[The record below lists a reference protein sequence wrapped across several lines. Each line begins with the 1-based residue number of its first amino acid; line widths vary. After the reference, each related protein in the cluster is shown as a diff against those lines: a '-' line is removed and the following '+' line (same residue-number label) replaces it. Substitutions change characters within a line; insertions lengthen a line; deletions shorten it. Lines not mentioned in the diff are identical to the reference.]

1 MAKINICSL
10 QLNLK
15 DSDNFEKISSEV
27 DKVLSEDEKIHMIVL
42 SELAVS
48 GVKPDEEKSLSIFLP
63 LFSDLAKKYDTWL
76 IPGTFHE
83 FENDVIYNTC
93 PVIDNEGE
101 LVAKARKLYPWLP
114 YENQITPGNKIC
126 TFEYPGAGI
135 IGVHICYDLWFP
147 ETSRALAMAG
157 SELIINPTLTP
168 TQDRE
173 IETVMVRATAA
184 QQQCYYIDVNSVG
197 EQGCGQSIA
206 CDPEGN
212 VLHISNDFEDIFTVE
227 VDFDFVRNSRKNGI
241 MGLGQNLK
249 SYRDNPFSSM
259 IKEKRNNN
267 YLESLGALTQLKK
280 EDDQKF

>member
-10 QLNLK
+10 QLDLK
-15 DSDNFEKISSEV
+15 DSDNFEKINLEV
-27 DKVLSEDEKIHMIVL
+27 DKVLSEDEQTHMIVM

-48 GVKPDEEKSLSIFLP
+48 GVKPDEEKSLSTFLP

-83 FENDVIYNTC
+83 FEDDVIYNTC
-93 PVIDNEGE
+93 PVINNKGE

-114 YENQITPGNKIC
+114 YENQITPGNEIC

-157 SELIINPTLTP
+157 AELIINPTLTP

-184 QQQCYYIDVNSVG
+184 QQQCYYLDVNSIG

-212 VLHISNDFEDIFTVE
+212 VLHASDDQEDIFTVE

-249 SYRDNPFSSM
+249 SYRDKPFSSM

-280 EDDQKF
+280 EDD

>member
-27 DKVLSEDEKIHMIVL
+27 DKVLSEGEQTHMIVL
-42 SELAVS
+42 SELAVT
-48 GVKPDEEKSLSIFLP
+48 GVKPDKEKSLLTFLP

-83 FENDVIYNTC
+83 FEDDVIYNTC
-93 PVIDNEGE
+93 PVINNKGD
-101 LVAKARKLYPWLP
+101 LVTKARKLYPWLP
-114 YENQITPGNKIC
+114 YENQITPGNEIC

-135 IGVHICYDLWFP
+135 VGVHICYDLWFP

-157 SELIINPTLTP
+157 AELIINPTLTP

-184 QQQCYYIDVNSVG
+184 QQQCYYVDVNSVG
-197 EQGCGQSIA
+197 EQGCGHSIA

-212 VLHISNDFEDIFTVE
+212 VLHISNDLEDIFTVE
-227 VDFDFVRNSRKNGI
+227 VDFDFVQNSRKNGI

-280 EDDQKF
+280 EDD

>member
-27 DKVLSEDEKIHMIVL
+27 DKVLSEGEQIHMIVL
-42 SELAVS
+42 SELAVT
-48 GVKPDEEKSLSIFLP
+48 GVKPDKEKSLLTFLP

-83 FENDVIYNTC
+83 FEDDVIYNTC
-93 PVIDNEGE
+93 PVINNEGE

-114 YENQITPGNKIC
+114 YENQITPGNEIC

-157 SELIINPTLTP
+157 AELIINPTLTP

-184 QQQCYYIDVNSVG
+184 QQQCYYVDVNSVG

-212 VLHISNDFEDIFTVE
+212 VLHASDDQEDIFTVE

-259 IKEKRNNN
+259 IKEKRNND
-267 YLESLGALTQLKK
+267 YLESLGELTQHKK
-280 EDDQKF
+280 EDD

>member
-10 QLNLK
+10 QLDLK
-15 DSDNFEKISSEV
+15 DSDNFEKVNSEIN
-27 DKVLSEDEKIHMIVL
+27 KVLSEDGQIHMIVL

-48 GVKPDEEKSLSIFLP
+48 GVKPDEEKSLSTFLP
-63 LFSDLAKKYDTWL
+63 LFSDLAKKYSTWL

-83 FENDVIYNTC
+83 FEDDVIYNTC
-93 PVIDNEGE
+93 PVINNEGD
-101 LVAKARKLYPWLP
+101 LVTKARKLYPWLP
-114 YENQITPGNKIC
+114 YENQITPGSEIC

-157 SELIINPTLTP
+157 AELIINPTLTP

-184 QQQCYYIDVNSVG
+184 QQQCYYVDVNSVG

-212 VLHISNDFEDIFTVE
+212 VLHISNDQEDIFTVE

-259 IKEKRNNN
+259 IKEKRNEN
-267 YLESLGALTQLKK
+267 YLESLGELTQHKHK
-280 EDDQKF
+280 DD

>member
-1 MAKINICSL
+1 
-10 QLNLK
+10 
-15 DSDNFEKISSEV
+15 
-27 DKVLSEDEKIHMIVL
+27 
-42 SELAVS
+42 
-48 GVKPDEEKSLSIFLP
+48 
-63 LFSDLAKKYDTWL
+63 L

-83 FENDVIYNTC
+83 FERDVIYNTC
-93 PVIDNEGE
+93 PVISNEGD
-101 LVAKARKLYPWLP
+101 LVTKARKLYPWLP
-114 YENQITPGNKIC
+114 YENQITPGNEIC

-135 IGVHICYDLWFP
+135 VGVHICYDLWFP

-157 SELIINPTLTP
+157 AELIINPTLTP
-168 TQDRE
+168 TQDRD

-184 QQQCYYIDVNSVG
+184 QQQCYYVDVNSVG

-212 VLHISNDFEDIFTVE
+212 VLHISNDLEDIFTVE

-267 YLESLGALTQLKK
+267 YLESLGELTQLKK
-280 EDDQKF
+280 EDD

>member
-27 DKVLSEDEKIHMIVL
+27 DKVLSEGEQTHMIVL
-42 SELAVS
+42 SELAVT
-48 GVKPDEEKSLSIFLP
+48 GVKPDKEKSLLTFLP

-83 FENDVIYNTC
+83 FEDDVIYNTC
-93 PVIDNEGE
+93 PVINNEGE

-114 YENQITPGNKIC
+114 YENQITPGNEIC

-157 SELIINPTLTP
+157 AELIINPTLTP

-184 QQQCYYIDVNSVG
+184 QQQCYYVDVNSVG

-212 VLHISNDFEDIFTVE
+212 VLHASDDQEDIFTVE

-280 EDDQKF
+280 EDD

>member
-27 DKVLSEDEKIHMIVL
+27 DKVLSEGEQTHMIVL

-48 GVKPDEEKSLSIFLP
+48 GVKPDEEKSITTFLP

-83 FENDVIYNTC
+83 FEDDVIYNSC
-93 PVIDNEGE
+93 LVINNKGE

-114 YENQITPGNKIC
+114 YENQITPGSEIC
-126 TFEYPGAGI
+126 SFEYPGAGI

-157 SELIINPTLTP
+157 AELIINPTLTP

-184 QQQCYYIDVNSVG
+184 QQQCYYVDVNSVG

-212 VLHISNDFEDIFTVE
+212 VLHASDDQEDIFTVE

-259 IKEKRNNN
+259 IEEKRNEN
-267 YLESLGALTQLKK
+267 YLESLGELTQYKK
-280 EDDQKF
+280 EDD

>member
-1 MAKINICSL
+1 MKIKCL
-10 QLNLK
+10 QLSLNK
-15 DSDNFEKISSEV
+15 EDNQLRIIESIQKIFSSNQSFDLV
-27 DKVLSEDEKIHMIVL
+27 VM
-42 SELAVS
+42 SELAVA
-48 GVKPDEEKSLSIFLP
+48 GIKPNKDKSLAAFLP

-83 FENDVIYNTC
+83 FEDDVIYNTS
-93 PVIDNEGE
+93 PVINNKGD
-101 LVAKARKLYPWLP
+101 LVTKARKLYPWLP
-114 YENQITPGNKIC
+114 YENQITPGNEIC

-157 SELIINPTLTP
+157 AELIINPTLTP

-184 QQQCYYIDVNSVG
+184 QQQCYYVDVNSVG
-197 EQGCGQSIA
+197 EQGCGHSIA

-212 VLHISNDFEDIFTVE
+212 VLHISNDLEDIFTVE

-267 YLESLGALTQLKK
+267 YLESLGALTQHKK
-280 EDDQKF
+280 EDD

>member
-27 DKVLSEDEKIHMIVL
+27 DKVLSKGEQTHMIVL

-83 FENDVIYNTC
+83 FEDDLIYNTC
-93 PVIDNEGE
+93 PVINNKGE

-114 YENQITPGNKIC
+114 YENQITPGNEIC

-157 SELIINPTLTP
+157 AELIINPTLTP

-212 VLHISNDFEDIFTVE
+212 VLHASDDQEDIFTVE

-267 YLESLGALTQLKK
+267 YLESLGELTQLKK
-280 EDDQKF
+280 EDD

>member
-10 QLNLK
+10 QLDLK
-15 DSDNFEKISSEV
+15 NSDNFEKVSLEV
-27 DKVLSEDEKIHMIVL
+27 DKVLSEDEQTHMIVL

-48 GVKPDEEKSLSIFLP
+48 GVKPDEEKSLSTFLP

-83 FENDVIYNTC
+83 FEDDVIYNTC
-93 PVIDNEGE
+93 PVINNKGE

-114 YENQITPGNKIC
+114 YENQITPGNEIC

-157 SELIINPTLTP
+157 AELIINPTLTP

-184 QQQCYYIDVNSVG
+184 QQQCYYVDVNSVG

-212 VLHISNDFEDIFTVE
+212 VLHASDDQEDIFTVE

-259 IKEKRNNN
+259 IKEKRNND
-267 YLESLGALTQLKK
+267 YLESLGELTQHKK
-280 EDDQKF
+280 EDD

>member
-10 QLNLK
+10 QLDLK
-15 DSDNFEKISSEV
+15 NSDNFEKVSLEIN
-27 DKVLSEDEKIHMIVL
+27 KVLSEDEQTHMIVL

-48 GVKPDEEKSLSIFLP
+48 GVRPDKEKSLSTFLP
-63 LFSDLAKKYDTWL
+63 LFSDLAKKYSTWL

-83 FENDVIYNTC
+83 FEDDVIYNTC
-93 PVIDNEGE
+93 PVINNEGE

-114 YENQITPGNKIC
+114 YENQITPGNEIC

-157 SELIINPTLTP
+157 AELIINPTLTP

-184 QQQCYYIDVNSVG
+184 QQQCYYVDVNSVG

-212 VLHISNDFEDIFTVE
+212 VLHASDDQEDIFTVE

-259 IKEKRNNN
+259 IKEKRNND
-267 YLESLGALTQLKK
+267 YLESLGELTQLKK
-280 EDDQKF
+280 EDD

>member
-1 MAKINICSL
+1 MSNLKVGCL
-10 QLNLK
+10 QLNLERFE
-15 DSDNFEKISSEV
+15 NFLYIKNKINSSLKEH
-27 DKVLSEDEKIHMIVL
+27 KKIDLIVI

-83 FENDVIYNTC
+83 FEDDVIYNTC
-93 PVIDNEGE
+93 PVINNKGE

-114 YENQITPGNKIC
+114 YENQITPGNEIC

-157 SELIINPTLTP
+157 AELIINPTLTP

-184 QQQCYYIDVNSVG
+184 QQQCYYVDVNSVG
-197 EQGCGQSIA
+197 KQGCGQSIA
-206 CDPEGN
+206 CDPEGI
-212 VLHISNDFEDIFTVE
+212 VLHISNDQEDIFTVE

-267 YLESLGALTQLKK
+267 YLESLGELTQLKK
-280 EDDQKF
+280 EDD

>member
-10 QLNLK
+10 QLDLK
-15 DSDNFEKISSEV
+15 DSDNFEKVSLEIS
-27 DKVLSEDEKIHMIVL
+27 KVLSEDEQIHMIVL

-48 GVKPDEEKSLSIFLP
+48 GVVPNKEKSLSSFIP
-63 LFSDLAKKYDTWL
+63 LFSDLAKKYETWI

-83 FENDVIYNTC
+83 FENDIIYNTC
-93 PVIDNEGE
+93 PVINNEGV
-101 LVAKARKLYPWLP
+101 LVTKARKLYPWAP
-114 YENQITPGNKIC
+114 YENQITPGNEIC
-126 TFEYPGAGI
+126 TFEYPGVGI

-157 SELIINPTLTP
+157 AELIINPTLTP

-173 IETVMVRATAA
+173 IETIMVRSTAA
-184 QQQCYYIDVNSVG
+184 QQQCYYLDVNSVG

-212 VLHISNDFEDIFTVE
+212 VLHISNDVEEIFTVE
-227 VDFDFVRNSRKNGI
+227 VDFNFVRNSRKNGI

-249 SYRDNPFSSM
+249 SYRDKPFSNV
-259 IKEKRNNN
+259 KNTEFN
-267 YLESLGALTQLKK
+267 YKYLKSLGPIKK
-280 EDDQKF
+280 NEDK

>member
-10 QLNLK
+10 QLDLK
-15 DSDNFEKISSEV
+15 DSDNFEKINLEV
-27 DKVLSEDEKIHMIVL
+27 DKVLSEDEQTHMIVL

-48 GVKPDEEKSLSIFLP
+48 GVKPDEEKSLSTFLP
-63 LFSDLAKKYDTWL
+63 LFSDLAKEYDTWL

-83 FENDVIYNTC
+83 FEDDVIYNTC
-93 PVIDNEGE
+93 PVINNKGE

-114 YENQITPGNKIC
+114 YENQITPGNEIC

-157 SELIINPTLTP
+157 AELIINPTLTP

-184 QQQCYYIDVNSVG
+184 QQQCYYLDVNSIG

-212 VLHISNDFEDIFTVE
+212 VLHASDDQEDIFTVE

-249 SYRDNPFSSM
+249 SYRDKPFSSM

-280 EDDQKF
+280 EDD

>member
-27 DKVLSEDEKIHMIVL
+27 DKVLSEGEQTHMIVL

-48 GVKPDEEKSLSIFLP
+48 GVKPDKEKSLSTFLP
-63 LFSDLAKKYDTWL
+63 LFSNLAKRYDTWL

-83 FENDVIYNTC
+83 FEDDVIYNTC
-93 PVIDNEGE
+93 PVINNEGE

-114 YENQITPGNKIC
+114 YENQITPGNEIC
-126 TFEYPGAGI
+126 TFEYPGASI

-157 SELIINPTLTP
+157 AELIINPTLTP

-184 QQQCYYIDVNSVG
+184 QQQCYYVDVNSVG

-212 VLHISNDFEDIFTVE
+212 VLHASDDQEDIFTVE

-267 YLESLGALTQLKK
+267 YLESLGELTQLKK
-280 EDDQKF
+280 EDD

>member
-10 QLNLK
+10 QLDLS
-15 DSDNFEKISSEV
+15 DSDNFEKISLEV
-27 DKVLSEDEKIHMIVL
+27 DKVLSEGEQTHMIVL

-48 GVKPDEEKSLSIFLP
+48 GVKPDKEKSLSTFLP
-63 LFSDLAKKYDTWL
+63 LFSNLAKRYDTWL

-83 FENDVIYNTC
+83 FEDDVIYNTC
-93 PVIDNEGE
+93 PVINNEGE

-114 YENQITPGNKIC
+114 YENQITPGNEIC

-157 SELIINPTLTP
+157 AELIINPTLTP

-184 QQQCYYIDVNSVG
+184 QQQCYYVDVNSVG

-212 VLHISNDFEDIFTVE
+212 VLHASDDQEDIFTVE

-267 YLESLGALTQLKK
+267 YLESLGELTQLKK
-280 EDDQKF
+280 EDD

>member
-1 MAKINICSL
+1 MPSLNISCFQLSL
-10 QLNLK
+10 AETDNL
-15 DSDNFEKISSEV
+15 
-27 DKVLSEDEKIHMIVL
+27 DKATNNIDTFFSKNQSTDLIVL
-42 SELAVS
+42 SELAIT
-48 GVKPDEEKSLSIFLP
+48 GVNPNKKKSLDKFLP
-63 LFSDLAKKYDTWL
+63 ALRDLAKKYDTWL

-83 FENDVIYNTC
+83 FEDDVIYNTS
-93 PVIDNEGE
+93 PVINNEGE

-114 YENQITPGNKIC
+114 YENQITPGNEIC

-157 SELIINPTLTP
+157 AELIINPTLTP

-184 QQQCYYIDVNSVG
+184 QQQCYYVDVNSVG
-197 EQGCGQSIA
+197 KQGCGQSIA
-206 CDPEGN
+206 CDPEGK
-212 VLHISNDFEDIFTVE
+212 VLHVSDDQEDIFTVE

-259 IKEKRNNN
+259 IKEKRNEN
-267 YLESLGALTQLKK
+267 YLESLGELTQQKHK
-280 EDDQKF
+280 DD

>member
-1 MAKINICSL
+1 MPSINISCFQLSL
-10 QLNLK
+10 AETNNL
-15 DSDNFEKISSEV
+15 
-27 DKVLSEDEKIHMIVL
+27 DKATKNINTFFTENQSADLIVL
-42 SELAVS
+42 SELAIT
-48 GVKPDEEKSLSIFLP
+48 GVNPDRKKSLDNFLP
-63 LFSDLAKKYDTWL
+63 TLKDLAKKYNTWM

-83 FENDVIYNTC
+83 FEDNIIYNTC
-93 PVIDNEGE
+93 PVINNKGE
-101 LVAKARKLYPWLP
+101 LVSKARKLYPWLP
-114 YENQITPGNKIC
+114 YENQITPGNEIC

-157 SELIINPTLTP
+157 AELIINPTLTP

-184 QQQCYYIDVNSVG
+184 QQQCYYVDVNSVG

-206 CDPEGN
+206 CDPDGN
-212 VLHISNDFEDIFTVE
+212 VLHISGDQEDIFTVE

-259 IKEKRNNN
+259 IEEKRNEN
-267 YLESLGALTQLKK
+267 YLESLGELTQQKHK
-280 EDDQKF
+280 DD

>member
-27 DKVLSEDEKIHMIVL
+27 DKVLSEGEQTHMIVL
-42 SELAVS
+42 SELAVT
-48 GVKPDEEKSLSIFLP
+48 GVKPDKEKSLLTFLP

-83 FENDVIYNTC
+83 FEDDVIYNTC
-93 PVIDNEGE
+93 PVINNEGE

-114 YENQITPGNKIC
+114 YENQITPGNEIC

-157 SELIINPTLTP
+157 AELIINPTLTP

-184 QQQCYYIDVNSVG
+184 QQQCYYVDVNSVG

-212 VLHISNDFEDIFTVE
+212 VLHASDDQEDIFTVE

-249 SYRDNPFSSM
+249 SYRDNPFSSI
-259 IKEKRNNN
+259 IKEKRNND
-267 YLESLGALTQLKK
+267 YLESLGELTQLKK
-280 EDDQKF
+280 EDD

>member
-10 QLNLK
+10 QLDLN
-15 DSDNFEKISSEV
+15 DSDNFEKISLEV
-27 DKVLSEDEKIHMIVL
+27 DKVLSEGEQTHMIVL

-48 GVKPDEEKSLSIFLP
+48 GVRPDKEKSLSTFLP
-63 LFSDLAKKYDTWL
+63 LFSNLAKRYDTWL

-83 FENDVIYNTC
+83 FEDDVIYNTC
-93 PVIDNEGE
+93 PVINNEGE

-114 YENQITPGNKIC
+114 YENQITPGNEIC

-157 SELIINPTLTP
+157 AELIINTTLTP

-184 QQQCYYIDVNSVG
+184 QQQCYYVDVNSVG

-212 VLHISNDFEDIFTVE
+212 VLHASDDQEDIFTVE

-267 YLESLGALTQLKK
+267 YLESLGELTQLKK
-280 EDDQKF
+280 EDD